1 MAVEHIYGVVLV
13 LVLVLVFGTMA
24 VVMIVGLLKGEL
36 KP

>member
-13 LVLVLVFGTMA
+13 LVLVFGMMA

>member
-1 MAVEHIYGVVLV
+1 MMDVEHIYGVLLV
-13 LVLVLVFGTMA
+13 LVLTFGAMA